1 MNGVK
6 LATKKEYDSEV
17 AAIIPED
24 VFRMITN
31 PFYFTSMKPEAQKEI
46 LLDMVGTLTDQDVA
60 QTKPEY
66 LELLLSCPAG
76 ASPNTPKR

>member
-1 MNGVK
+1 LNGVK

-46 LLDMVGTLTDQDVA
+46 LLDKKTCVA
-60 QTKPEY
+60 ILKIIVNTIVIKISTKGDNNV
-66 LELLLSCPAG
+66 L
-76 ASPNTPKR
+76 